1 MSVVRQEKRLM
12 TAEELWELPERPG
25 VRYELVEGELVE
37 VPGAGGVH
45 AELVMNLLLLL
56 HPFVSGR
63 GLGRVFGDGLSYII
77 KRGPDLV
84 RIPDVSFVSR
94 ERIPAGGV
102 PAGFW
107 PGAPDLAVEVVSP
120 NDRAAEVLDKVD
132 DWLRAGTRIVW
143 VVYSSPVRLFVYRAD
158 GSVQQLGPDDEVEG
172 GDVLPGFRMRV
183 GDLLH
188 PYRR

>member
-1 MSVVRQEKRLM
+1 M

-25 VRYELVEGELVE
+25 VRYELVEGALVE

-63 GLGRVFGDGLSYII
+63 DLGRVYADGLSYII

-84 RIPDVSFVSR
+84 RVPGVSFVSQG
-94 ERIPAGGV
+94 RIPAGGV

-107 PGAPDLAVEVVSP
+107 LGAPDLAVEVVSP
-120 NDRAAEVLDKVD
+120 NDLAEDVHGKVREY
-132 DWLRAGTRIVW
+132 LAAGTRLVW
-143 VVYSSPVRLFVYRAD
+143 VLWPKYQAV
-158 GSVQQLGPDDEVEG
+158 SVHAPGAPTRELGPDDELDG
-172 GDVLPGFRMRV
+172 GDVLPGFRVRV
-183 GDLLH
+183 AALFEFAG
-188 PYRR
+188 